1 MTILKTNWV
10 TKLVTLVED
19 NPLAKSFEDVEQIL
33 IFIVGKDNFT
43 IKCVSNDFPKL
54 QMGDTDTIVELI
66 VPFSKT
72 YEVSIDGELFSILV
86 ENWGSNKSPKF
97 IVNLLFNET
106 SQTYVETLL

>member
-10 TKLVTLVED
+10 NKLVTLVED

-54 QMGDTDTIVELI
+54 QMVDIDTKVELI

-86 ENWGSNKSPKF
+86 E
-97 IVNLLFNET
+97 
-106 SQTYVETLL
+106 TYNTTLL